1 LETGLNRKDLTW
13 RIKWKGEEGTRLNT
27 LDKVKLDGQ
36 MMDTDTIVDKL
47 MVDGD
52 VGEEAIWKLARGW
65 SPSTR
70 HKFGVTEET
79 ASEAA
84 EILDALRFNHD
95 IAKAVK
101 SNNARVPV
109 KLWDGAVCRHPP
121 TIEQQQAL
129 TILCGF
135 ALQLYRLKLWRDA

>member
-1 LETGLNRKDLTW
+1 
-13 RIKWKGEEGTRLNT
+13 
-27 LDKVKLDGQ
+27 
-36 MMDTDTIVDKL
+36 
-47 MVDGD
+47 MVDGN
-52 VGEEAIWKLARGW
+52 VAEEAIRKLARGW

-101 SNNARVPV
+101 SDDARVPV
-109 KLWDGAVCRHPP
+109 ELWDGAVCRHPP

-129 TILCGF
+129 SILRGF
-135 ALQLYRLKLWRDA
+135 AL